1 MMFVHRVKSS
11 LWIHQKHVF
20 TVVEQFGGVADT
32 FHYRPASL
40 VHRKCT
46 RIVEKTIPQ
55 QLLFQHHK
63 VKLALQ
69 YFQIQIHGPKPV
81 PPAHMIAYQQHRVSI
96 VGEMI
101 FDGNRMIP
109 RLQQVARVMLKKR
122 INYEV
127 MPGFQHV
134 ISARLTEK
142 IYFGLSE

>member
-1 MMFVHRVKSS
+1 MFVHRVKSS

-20 TVVEQFGGVADT
+20 TVVEQFRCVTNA

-46 RIVEKTIPQ
+46 GIVEKTIPH
-55 QLLFQHHK
+55 QLLFQHHE

-69 YFQIQIHGPKPV
+69 HLQVQIHGPKPV

-109 RLQQVARVMLKKR
+109 RSEQIPRIVLKKR